1 MRIIWDD
8 GNTYPASRNPL
19 GDSPISLVAEFQIAS
34 GMKMADI
41 DSIEQ
46 QDALALPLIFWFA
59 LHKHGITVNWKKL
72 CEHSLE
78 WYQER
83 LRADEQD
90 LPADDTETETVPKE
104 PISAAPKGRHA
115 TLASSG

>member
-59 LHKHGITVNWKKL
+59 LHKHGIAVNWKKL
-72 CEHSLE
+72 CDHSLE

-83 LRADEQD
+83 LQADEQD
-90 LPADDTETETVPKE
+90 LPADDTTAGPVPKE
-104 PISAAPKGRHA
+104 PISAVPKGRHV